1 VPKVIGALAGLPGII
16 EAGAFYPEKEARVI
30 YDTELIG
37 VAGIVKG
44 LSQASYFAA
53 LKDPVERPP
62 TFQTLSTQEP
72 LAFRPD
78 ELVCFCFGYTREVIE
93 TDFIHHHRS
102 LILEKIAAEKKT
114 GGCDCVKK
122 NPRGR

>member
-1 VPKVIGALAGLPGII
+1 MPKVIGTLAGLPGII
-16 EAGAFYPEKEARVI
+16 EADAFYPEKEARVI
-30 YDTELIG
+30 YDPELIG
-37 VAGIVKG
+37 IEGIVQG
-44 LSQASYFAA
+44 LSQAGYFAA

-93 TDFIHHHRS
+93 KDFLHHHRS

-114 GGCDCVKK
+114 GGCDCANK

>member
-16 EAGAFYPEKEARVI
+16 EADAFYPEKEARVI

-37 VAGIVKG
+37 VAGIVQG
-44 LSQASYFAA
+44 LSQAGYFAA

-62 TFQTLSTQEP
+62 TFPTLTSREP
-72 LAFRPD
+72 SPFRQD
-78 ELVCFCFGYTREVIE
+78 ELVCYCFDYSRKDIE